1 MKVFIVTEGFQSTG
15 YGHLTRC
22 LSLYQA
28 FEERGIQPKLI
39 AICDES
45 GRNYLGEIN
54 IEVYNW
60 LEDRNKFL
68 EQINGSEITI
78 VDSYLACKDIYDDVS
93 RSVTKG
99 VYLDDCLRI
108 DYPNGIIVN
117 GTIGAENLLYE
128 RNPNQKYLLGIDYIP
143 LRKEF
148 WDIPSFKRNEKVQ
161 DVLITFGGQDI
172 RNLTFTILDSLLEN
186 FSSYNYHV
194 VLGSHNIIENLDKY
208 SGYKVN
214 FYISLN
220 AKQMFELMLK
230 CDLAIT
236 AAGQTTYELA
246 RVGIQTIGI
255 GVAENQKYNIK
266 GWIENGFFKKE
277 IWYHQ
282 EDLLAQVTHSV
293 KEIIKKSHNIKT
305 TYCDGQGARRV
316 IKRIIDNRIN
326 LMTNIILREATFN
339 DAEIIF
345 DLSND
350 DEVRTNSINKNLIE
364 WKSHQKWLKLRLSD
378 KNYKILLFFI
388 ENNLLGQVK
397 FEIDS
402 PTAIISIS
410 LHRDYRGKG
419 LSSIVLK
426 KAIEYF
432 LGEND
437 AIDSIVAL
445 IRPENHSSI
454 KSFLNAGF
462 IFNRNEIVKE
472 ELFLKFIFNINTYVN
487 KQT

>member
-1 MKVFIVTEGFQSTG
+1 MKVAIITEGFIGIG

-28 FEERGIQPKLI
+28 FEEKNITPLYI
-39 AICDES
+39 ANCDEI
-45 GRNYLGEIN
+45 GK
-54 IEVYNW
+54 
-60 LEDRNKFL
+60 KFL
-68 EQINGSEITI
+68 GNINLLQLDWFNNNGQLYDIIRGYDI
-78 VDSYLACKDIYDDVS
+78 VFIDSYLAPMEMYENIQKLVKKAAFIDDYI
-93 RSVTKG
+93 R
-99 VYLDDCLRI
+99 LN
-108 DYPNGIIVN
+108 YPPGIIIN
-117 GTIGAENLLYE
+117 GTIGAEALPYE
-128 RNPNQKYLLGIDYIP
+128 KDDKHEYLLGIDYMP

-148 WDIPSFKRNEKVQ
+148 WDVEPNKKKNKKVKN
-161 DVLITFGGQDI
+161 VLITFGGQDF
-172 RNLTFTILDSLLEN
+172 RELTFPVLDLLFKN
-186 FSSYNYHV
+186 YPQLNYHV
-194 VLGSHNIIENLDKY
+194 IKGINISEVKY
-208 SGYKVN
+208 PVN
-214 FYISLN
+214 IYFYNSLN
-220 AKQMFELMLK
+220 AKEMLDLMYK
-230 CDLAIT
+230 ADIVIS

-255 GVAENQKYNIK
+255 GVAENQKYNLK

-293 KEIIKKSHNIKT
+293 KEIIKKSHNVKT
-305 TYCDGQGARRV
+305 TYCDGQGARRI

-326 LMTNIILREATFN
+326 LITDIILREATFN

-364 WKSHQKWLKLRLSD
+364 WKSHQKWLKLRLND

-410 LHRDYRGKG
+410 LHRDFRGKG

-437 AIDSIVAL
+437 AINSIVAL

-454 KSFLNAGF
+454 KSFLKAGF